1 MTTLTKT
8 RKPDAGKAHQYFH
21 AKNEFTTGPM
31 ELSHRLKEEAENINV
46 VDVRAKE
53 DYDKE
58 HIPGSVNLP
67 RDQWDAEKGLAKD
80 KANILLCYSQ
90 QCHLASKA
98 GEKFSAKGYSVMEM
112 EGGFKAW
119 KDYGLETQKS

>member
-1 MTTLTKT
+1 MATLTKI
-8 RKPDAGKAHQYFH
+8 KKSDPAKAHDYFH

-31 ELSHRLKEEAENINV
+31 ELSHMLKEGEESIHA

-67 RDQWDAEKGLAKD
+67 RDQWETGKGLAKD
-80 KANILLCYSQ
+80 KTNILLCYSQ
-90 QCHLASKA
+90 QCHLAAKA
-98 GEKFSAKGYSVMEM
+98 AEKFSAKGYSVMEM
-112 EGGFKAW
+112 DGGFKAW
-119 KDYGLETQKS
+119 KDYGLETEKS